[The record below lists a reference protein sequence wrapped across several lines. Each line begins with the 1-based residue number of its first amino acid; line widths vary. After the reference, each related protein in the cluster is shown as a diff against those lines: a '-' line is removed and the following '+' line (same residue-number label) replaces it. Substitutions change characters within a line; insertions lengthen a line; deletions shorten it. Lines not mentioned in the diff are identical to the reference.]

1 MALKVQGLAKTYG
14 NFTLSVDI
22 EAADG
27 EILVLAGP
35 SGCGK
40 TTALH
45 LIAGL
50 AKPDGGNVVINGR
63 DVTALPAWK
72 RNVSVVFQDAALF
85 PHLNA
90 GGNVSYGPFI
100 RGMPRKER
108 RELAERLLKLVRLEG
123 YARRNVN
130 TLSGG
135 EKQRVAIAR
144 ALAVSPAALLLDEPF
159 SSLDAPL
166 RRELREEFRGI
177 LSRAG
182 APCVF
187 VTHDRD
193 EAAVLGD
200 RIALM
205 REGRI
210 VETGTPEELFRSPKT
225 EFGRKFFTV

>member
-1 MALKVQGLAKTYG
+1 
-14 NFTLSVDI
+14 
-22 EAADG
+22 
-27 EILVLAGP
+27 
-35 SGCGK
+35 
-40 TTALH
+40 
-45 LIAGL
+45 
-50 AKPDGGNVVINGR
+50 
-63 DVTALPAWK
+63 
-72 RNVSVVFQDAALF
+72 VVFQDAALF

-100 RGMPRKER
+100 RGVPRKER
-108 RELAERLLKLVRLEG
+108 RELAEKLLRLVRLEG
-123 YARRNVN
+123 YARRNVS

-166 RRELREEFRGI
+166 RRELREEFRDI

-205 REGRI
+205 RDGRV

-225 EFGRKFFTV
+225 EFGRAFFTE

>member
-1 MALKVQGLAKTYG
+1 MALELRALTKRYG
-14 NFTLSVDI
+14 AFTLAIDSLTVN
-22 EAADG
+22 DG

-50 AKPDGGNVVINGR
+50 AHADSGSVSIDGR

-90 GGNVSYGPFI
+90 GANVTYGPFI
-100 RGMPRKER
+100 RGMGRRER
-108 RELAERLLKLVRLEG
+108 RVLAEALLTLVRLDG
-123 YARRNVN
+123 YARRNVA

-144 ALAVSPAALLLDEPF
+144 ALAVSPRALLLDEPF

-166 RRELREEFRGI
+166 RRQLREEFRVI
-177 LSRAG
+177 LIRAG
-182 APCVF
+182 VPCVF

-200 RIALM
+200 RVALM
-205 REGRI
+205 QSGRV
-210 VETGTPEELFRSPKT
+210 VETGTPGELLRAPQTAFART
-225 EFGRKFFTV
+225 FFT

>member
-1 MALKVQGLAKTYG
+1 MALELRALSKRYG
-14 NFTLSVDI
+14 AFTLSIDSLTVSG
-22 EAADG
+22 G

-40 TTALH
+40 TTALQ

-50 AKPDGGNVVINGR
+50 AQADGGSILINAQ
-63 DVTALPAWK
+63 DVTSLPAWK

-108 RELAERLLKLVRLEG
+108 RELAERLLTLVRLDG
-123 YARRNVN
+123 YAKRNVA

-144 ALAVSPAALLLDEPF
+144 ALAVSPRALLLDEPF

-166 RRELREEFRGI
+166 RRELREEFRTI
-177 LSRAG
+177 LSRAP

-200 RIALM
+200 RVALM
-205 REGRI
+205 QGGRI
-210 VETGTPEELFRSPKT
+210 VETGTPEELLRSPKT
-225 EFGRKFFTV
+225 DFGRRFFG